1 MKLLLAALALAL
13 VPLRQ
18 DETTEPVDNA
28 SNAIAAEP
36 ASPASVPAS
45 IGEVE
50 RELEALVRAY
60 PRWLD
65 LRRLQPDPEGP
76 AVSLIVLGEREL
88 GDPARRPGL
97 CVLPQLTTADANTSG
112 TLLAVLR
119 SLCEKLESDLT
130 LAERL
135 RKATLYL
142 IPAPLADVFDSE
154 PLPRG
159 VDFAKNFPTDWR
171 PAQSGEAG
179 PYPLSEP
186 ECRAIADFLY
196 WRSNLGACLEVSSE
210 APLEQSLVS
219 VLSVEETRRS
229 REFAET
235 LSRLGAEEPV
245 VFGLETLSAGPGSL
259 RRYADRGLGLW
270 TFLQAPSNAAIAD
283 EFRSSEVLIAENS
296 RVAAQT
302 LVERIG
308 ALLDALPRIELG
320 AVEVEQLGEA
330 LWRVDVPVQNA
341 GRFVTGARHT
351 AEPTARVRLELEGAD
366 FVATMVRGASRES
379 FVPLAAS
386 GLRVDLGHLL
396 GGETR
401 VLRAIVK
408 TTENTEIE
416 LRVRAARAGSVRT
429 KVALPKQ

>member
-1 MKLLLAALALAL
+1 MKLWFLLGLALATPIVQDEAGEVASQEPAAPLDQPLDLAAL
-13 VPLRQ
+13 
-18 DETTEPVDNA
+18 E
-28 SNAIAAEP
+28 AELK
-36 ASPASVPAS
+36 
-45 IGEVE
+45 E
-50 RELEALVRAY
+50 LVRAY
-60 PRWLD
+60 PKWLD

-76 AVSLIVLGEREL
+76 AVTLVVIGEREL
-88 GDPARRPGL
+88 GDPSRRPGL
-97 CVLPQLTTADANTSG
+97 CVLPELTSADAETSR
-112 TLLAVLR
+112 TMLSVLR
-119 SLCEKLESDLT
+119 DLCAGLDGDLE

-135 RKATLYL
+135 RMATLYW
-142 IPAPLADVFDSE
+142 IPAPLADVFDPE
-154 PLPRG
+154 ARTRR
-159 VDFAKNFPTDWR
+159 VDFSKNFPTDWR
-171 PAQSGEAG
+171 PVQSGEAG

-196 WRSNLGACLEVSSE
+196 WRSNLAACLEVSTE
-210 APLEQSLVS
+210 APLEQSLVPL
-219 VLSVEETRRS
+219 LSPEEARRS
-229 REFAET
+229 RELAEN
-235 LSRLGAEEPV
+235 LSALGAEEPV

-259 RRYADRGLGLW
+259 RRYADLGLGLW

-283 EFRSSEVLIAENS
+283 EFRSSQVLIDENS
-296 RVAAQT
+296 RVAART
-302 LVERIG
+302 LFERIG

-330 LWRVDVPVQNA
+330 LWRIDVPVQNA
-341 GRFVTGARHT
+341 GLFVTGARHE

-379 FVPLAAS
+379 FVPLASS
-386 GLRVDLGHLL
+386 GLRVDLGHLD

-408 TTENTEIE
+408 TTENDEIE